1 MKKILAL
8 ILCMLMVFTVFAA
21 CESSDTNDDAN
32 APAETNDVASN
43 EDEAAEGDLAG
54 IKAAGKLV
62 VGMTDYAP
70 MNYKDENDE
79 WTGFDTEFA
88 QAYGEKLGVDVEFI
102 IIDWDNKY
110 LELEAKS
117 IDCIWNG
124 MTITEEGKL
133 NASISNPYVKNAQ
146 VIVMAEDKLADYAT
160 TDDMIDLTFAVEN
173 GSAGADAAEAA
184 GFTNVTA
191 VQDQAAALLEVAA
204 GSVDACIIDIT
215 MANATTGEGTSY
227 EDLGYVM
234 ELSAEEY
241 GVAFRKD
248 SDMTA
253 DFNAFMEEAMA
264 DGTLDALAEKYE
276 LTLVK

>member
-1 MKKILAL
+1 MKKFLAL
-8 ILCMLMVFTVFAA
+8 IICALMVFTLIA
-21 CESSDTNDDAN
+21 CQAPVDDTNV
-32 APAETNDVASN
+32 PADT
-43 EDEAAEGDLAG
+43 DEALNDSADAVAGDLATV
-54 IKAAGKLV
+54 KDNGKLV

-70 MNYKDENDE
+70 MNYKDDNGE

-88 QAYGEKLGVDVEFI
+88 EAYAAKLGVEVEFI

-110 LELEAKS
+110 TELEAKS

-133 NASISNPYVKNAQ
+133 NASISDPYVKNAQ
-146 VIVMAEDKLADYAT
+146 VVVMANDKLADYADT
-160 TDDMIDLTFAVEN
+160 AAMADLSFAVEN
-173 GSAGADAAEAA
+173 GSAGADAATEA
-184 GFTNVTA
+184 GFEDVIA
-191 VQDQAAALLEVAA
+191 VQDQAAALLEVAS

-215 MANATTGEGTSY
+215 MANAMTGEGTSY
-227 EDLGYVM
+227 ADYGYTV

-253 DFNAFMEEAMA
+253 DFNAFMAEAMT